1 METIV
6 NRIQQ
11 LIDSERIST
20 ASLEKQIGASRGVL
34 SRAFK
39 QGTDI
44 QAKWLQEI
52 HNAYPQYSAEW
63 LLTGKGEMLINNT
76 KGIPPQD
83 FDKPSGQALVSSAIP
98 LFDIDAAAGLNTLFA
113 NGGDKLGY
121 LSIPN
126 MPKCDGAVRVSGD
139 SMYPLLKSGDLIA
152 YRVVN
157 DIASI
162 NYGEIYIV
170 QFENDGDT
178 SIVVKYLKRSEL
190 GNEFIKLVSYNK
202 EHDPKDIPIDWITA
216 VARVTFTV
224 RRFTMI

>member
-6 NRIQQ
+6 SRIQQ
-11 LIDSERIST
+11 IIDNERIST

-63 LLTGKGEMLINNT
+63 LLTGKGEMLNGAINGTVVQNFT
-76 KGIPPQD
+76 KPNSQIL
-83 FDKPSGQALVSSAIP
+83 FNSTIP
-98 LFDIDAAAGLNTLFA
+98 LYDIDASAGLNALFN
-113 NGGDKLGY
+113 NGGEKLGY

-126 MPKCDGAVRVSGD
+126 MPKCDGAIHVSGD
-139 SMYPLLKSGDLIA
+139 SMYPLLKSGDIIS
-152 YRVVN
+152 YRIVN

-170 QFENDGDT
+170 QFENDGDV
-178 SIVVKYLKRSEL
+178 SVVVKYLKRSEC
-190 GNEFIKLVSYNK
+190 GDDFIKLVSYNK
-202 EHDPKDIPIDWITA
+202 EHDAKDIPVNWITA
-216 VARVTFTV
+216 VARVTFAV
-224 RRFTMI
+224 RRFSIM